1 MAYSETTNPNPNP
14 NQTTAAESS
23 TSSAETTTNN
33 LNPNQTTT
41 TTINKAL
48 NSQVENSLNHFKIV
62 VKDNQ
67 VECFVVELVLHHLVV
82 LKDIVLD
89 FLLRLVVISSR
100 LILVLWFDFVCFWG
114 CLCYIFDI

>member
-1 MAYSETTNPNPNP
+1 MAYSETTNPNPN
-14 NQTTAAESS
+14 QTTTAAESS
-23 TSSAETTTNN
+23 TSSAETPTNNPN
-33 LNPNQTTT
+33 LNPTT

-67 VECFVVELVLHHLVV
+67 VECFVVELVLHHHVV

-114 CLCYIFDI
+114 VFVLYFYI